1 MSATYDGTA
10 HIESLAWQT
19 HTPAN
24 ALADT
29 ILHVVL
35 FVTVLSSFF
44 VIIEPAPYEYLSAVL
59 GLACV
64 LARVRI
70 SRVVLPLIVLLLI
83 CDAGGAIG
91 LLQILDFG
99 WMRLA
104 GEPVPLVEDFQY
116 PDSIRFLGT
125 SFYLGLSAMM
135 IACICAQDTM
145 RRTATLRS
153 AYILAAV
160 VASLLGTAGYFQL
173 NPNLE
178 IFTLYGRATG
188 GFKGPNDMGAFLIPP
203 LMWLIEG
210 FIVDK
215 IRLRN
220 LVATVIIFIGMLLT
234 FSRGALASS
243 LVTAALLLYLLF
255 VTQNDRGLRM
265 RIVFFV
271 AAGVVAA
278 IAILLLLTSIPMVNE
293 MFTQRAGLQDYDVGG
308 DDRSRLFLQED
319 SLREIFNHPLGMGP
333 WGFAHATDWV
343 SHNTFLGTTLNFGW
357 VGGAAYL
364 TLIVLTLF
372 VGFRAL
378 WMRTPWQTFLIAT
391 YPAFV
396 AMVFEGFW
404 GDTDHWRHFYILLGL
419 VWGLAAATH
428 KVALQKHAQA
438 FLDRTGLPT
447 PGMPT
452 GLQTFRQSLG
462 KPT

>member
-1 MSATYDGTA
+1 MT
-10 HIESLAWQT
+10 
-19 HTPAN
+19 
-24 ALADT
+24 
-29 ILHVVL
+29 LHVVL

-44 VIIEPAPYEYLSAVL
+44 VIIEPAPYEYLAAVL
-59 GLACV
+59 GFACV

-70 SRVVLPLIVLLLI
+70 NRVVLPLIVLLLI

-99 WMRLA
+99 WMRLS
-104 GEPVPLVEDFQY
+104 GEPIALVEDFQY
-116 PDSIRFLGT
+116 PDSMRFLAT

-135 IACICAQDTM
+135 IACICAQHTM
-145 RRTATLRS
+145 RRISTLRA

-188 GFKGPNDMGAFLIPP
+188 GFKGPNDLGAFLIPA
-203 LMWLIEG
+203 LLWLIEG

-220 LVATVIIFIGMLLT
+220 LVATVIIFVGILLS
-234 FSRGALASS
+234 FSRGALGSS
-243 LVTAALLLYLLF
+243 LVSAALVLYLLF
-255 VTQNDRGLRM
+255 VTQNDRRSRM
-265 RIVFFV
+265 RILCFV
-271 AAGVVAA
+271 AASALAA
-278 IAILLLLTSIPMVNE
+278 IAILMLLTSIPAVDAML
-293 MFTQRAGLQDYDVGG
+293 TQRAGVQDYDVGA
-308 DDRSRLFLQED
+308 DNRSRIFLQQD
-319 SLREIFNHPLGMGP
+319 SLHEIFNHPLGMGP

-357 VGGAAYL
+357 MGGAAYL
-364 TLIVLTLF
+364 TLVVLTLI

-378 WMRTPWQTFLIAT
+378 WMRTPWQTFMIAT
-391 YPAFV
+391 YPAFI

-438 FLDRTGLPT
+438 FLDRTNLLT
-447 PGMPT
+447 PGM
-452 GLQTFRQSLG
+452 QAFRQTLG